1 MDFTL
6 YHSSEAGW
14 TGWCGA
20 KWTFTYDATLSVSG
34 QTVTVRWGDG
44 TSYSYALS
52 GTTYICNQRGIHD
65 TLTGSGTAY
74 DVLTQD
80 QTKYHF
86 SSKDINGTTFGNNSF
101 NLVSITD
108 RNGNAITISR
118 VTSGQVYQIQD
129 CTGRK
134 ITLGYNGNNIST
146 VTDPL
151 GRQWTLGYL
160 DGNNNLNKITLPP
173 LNGQTYSIQLGYADN
188 GSNAANHN
196 VTSITSPGNRT
207 VMAFYNG
214 DNSVQWV
221 KDALNHYTNFAYYA
235 ASTTVTD
242 PNNHLATYNFLYS
255 TLASVTDPLNKT
267 ASTVFDIN
275 NALVQST
282 DRRGHSSST
291 TPDPHNGASLNTTDA
306 DGNTTSAIY
315 DGSTSFVQ
323 SSTDAN
329 LRTTR
334 YSYVGSHNLSQVL
347 DPLSVNANALTD
359 YPASWF
365 GLPDWTRDANNHMT
379 TFGYDNNPAGS
390 NGYVPGSATAYG
402 ILTSTTDP
410 NGITNTSHYGNVLGW
425 VDWTTDN
432 QQHKTSFA
440 YDDWGRVYQT
450 TAPDGTVSTTEYDP
464 DGNVLSINGGYW
476 RDYAYRCGQGAGD
489 GWGYDGGYSGTTSTY
504 LCGNTIDTRLVSHPA
519 PQSVYQ
525 GERNGADFTYTL
537 PGLYANRLYT
547 VRMHFAEFGNYHP
560 GDRVFNVSL
569 NGQVVLPNFD
579 IIAAAGASNRAVIRE
594 FAVTPD
600 SSGTIRIRFTHVSGG
615 DPNAKI
621 DGVEIIR
628 RGVSNLYD
636 TEGRLYQSTDGRGDT
651 VSYTYDQPDANNN
664 HQLGLLSWKTDGAGH
679 TTHYS
684 YTSRD
689 ELASAAYANGT
700 SESWTYDENG
710 NLQTYTRPEGS
721 VITYQYDNNNLL
733 SHILYQNTSVNHNVD
748 FTYDF
753 ANRRQTMADGIGTN
767 WKWSYDD
774 DGRLLEL
781 ATPYNTIDYGYY
793 PNNDANYRGL
803 LASRTE
809 NNGVGAW
816 RYTTYDNDNN
826 LIGMVNPFGEQTLF
840 HYDTLNRQ
848 DQVQNAIH
856 QWTTYGFDVL
866 SRTTSVAWGTSAGD
880 TSTGWENYAYD
891 YSGALVQ
898 KDQNDG
904 STTRYGYDG
913 AGQIT

>member
-1 MDFTL
+1 
-6 YHSSEAGW
+6 
-14 TGWCGA
+14 
-20 KWTFTYDATLSVSG
+20 
-34 QTVTVRWGDG
+34 
-44 TSYSYALS
+44 
-52 GTTYICNQRGIHD
+52 
-65 TLTGSGTAY
+65 
-74 DVLTQD
+74 
-80 QTKYHF
+80 
-86 SSKDINGTTFGNNSF
+86 
-101 NLVSITD
+101 
-108 RNGNAITISR
+108 
-118 VTSGQVYQIQD
+118 
-129 CTGRK
+129 
-134 ITLGYNGNNIST
+134 
-146 VTDPL
+146 
-151 GRQWTLGYL
+151 
-160 DGNNNLNKITLPP
+160 
-173 LNGQTYSIQLGYADN
+173 
-188 GSNAANHN
+188 
-196 VTSITSPGNRT
+196 
-207 VMAFYNG
+207 
-214 DNSVQWV
+214 
-221 KDALNHYTNFAYYA
+221 
-235 ASTTVTD
+235 
-242 PNNHLATYNFLYS
+242 
-255 TLASVTDPLNKT
+255 VTDPLNKT

-664 HQLGLLSWKTDGAGH
+664 PQLGLLSWKTDGAGH

-816 RYTTYDNDNN
+816 KYTTYDNDNN

-866 SRTTSVAWGTSAGD
+866 SRTTSVAWGTSAGN

-891 YSGALVQ
+891 YSGVLVE

-913 AGQIT
+913 AGQITWEQRAGGNPAIPAYAEGYTYDGNSNRLSKTLTDATHAGAVDWYTYQPNSDRLDHVSGGIVGSRAYTYDTNGNVRSIATGNQTLWLSTDYNGMPFRVDYNTGPGQGSVYATMAYNGLNQRMFYHDANGVNHSNGYDGAEPGAALLSDGVNVYTPGISQHSAAGSSYFVTDAQGSLRGTHNSSTTLTNDIRFDAFGPSAGR